1 MIQFIHKGD
10 DSVKKYKMFSI
21 CVISLLGALMFS
33 FAASANSSW
42 VWISETRP
50 YDILPF
56 VIIGTLLIETVSMNL
71 ICKIDNWY
79 KTFFAV
85 LVGNI
90 ISFIAPYIG
99 YSNSLYG
106 QMGYTLSQIID
117 RGPYYTVGTAF
128 LLLTLIIELTIV
140 YFILKKDS
148 DNKKKLAVCIVM
160 ANVVTTV
167 LVALTERT
175 LCQGHW

>member
-1 MIQFIHKGD
+1 M
-10 DSVKKYKMFSI
+10 KKYKLFSVP
-21 CVISLLGALMFS
+21 VISVLGTSAFTLL
-33 FAASANSSW
+33 ASANSSW

-56 VIIGTLLIETVSMNL
+56 VIIGTLLIETVAVNL
-71 ICKIDNWY
+71 VSKVGNWY

-90 ISFIAPYIG
+90 ISFVVPYIG
-99 YSNSLYG
+99 YSNTTPYADA
-106 QMGYTLSQIID
+106 GYTLSEIIN

-128 LLLTLIIELTIV
+128 LLLTLIIELPVV
-140 YFILKKDS
+140 YFLLKKDA
-148 DNKKKLAVCIVM
+148 DNKNKLALCIAL

-167 LVALTERT
+167 LVAVVERT
-175 LCQGHW
+175 LCYGRW

>member
-1 MIQFIHKGD
+1 M
-10 DSVKKYKMFSI
+10 KKYKLFSLS
-21 CVISLLGALMFS
+21 VISLLGALMFTVS
-33 FAASANSSW
+33 ASANSSW

-56 VIIGTLLIETVSMNL
+56 VVVGTLLIETVAVNL
-71 ICKIDNWY
+71 VSKVDNWY

-85 LVGNI
+85 FVGNI

-128 LLLTLIIELTIV
+128 LLLTLIIELPVV
-140 YFILKKDS
+140 YFMLKKDADS
-148 DNKKKLAVCIVM
+148 KKKLAVTIVL
-160 ANVVTTV
+160 ANIVTTA
-167 LVALTERT
+167 LVAVVERT
-175 LCQGHW
+175 LCYGRW

>member
-1 MIQFIHKGD
+1 M
-10 DSVKKYKMFSI
+10 KKYKLFSMS
-21 CVISLLGALMFS
+21 VISALGVSAFPML
-33 FAASANSSW
+33 ASANSSW

-56 VIIGTLLIETVSMNL
+56 VIIGTLLIETVAVNL
-71 ICKIDNWY
+71 MGKVGNWY

-128 LLLTLIIELTIV
+128 LLLTLIIELPVV
-140 YFILKKDS
+140 YFMLKKDADS
-148 DNKKKLAVCIVM
+148 KKKLVLCIVL

-167 LVALTERT
+167 LVAIVERT
-175 LCQGHW
+175 LCYGRW

>member
-1 MIQFIHKGD
+1 M
-10 DSVKKYKMFSI
+10 KKYKTFSLCAI
-21 CVISLLGALMFS
+21 ALLGTMVFS
-33 FAASANSSW
+33 FSASANSSW

-56 VIIGTLLIETVSMNL
+56 VIVGTLLVETIAVNI

-85 LVGNI
+85 FVGNI
-90 ISFIAPYIG
+90 ISFAVPYIG
-99 YSNSLYG
+99 YSNTTPYADA
-106 QMGYTLSQIID
+106 GYTLSQIINH
-117 RGPYYTVGTAF
+117 GPYYTVGTAF
-128 LLLTLIIELTIV
+128 LLLTLLIELPVV
-140 YFILKKDS
+140 YFLLKKDC
-148 DNKKKLAVCIVM
+148 DNKKKLALCIVT

-167 LVALTERT
+167 LVAIVERT

>member
-1 MIQFIHKGD
+1 M
-10 DSVKKYKMFSI
+10 KKYKQFSMF
-21 CVISLLGALMFS
+21 VISGLGALAFPVV
-33 FAASANSSW
+33 ASANSSW

-56 VIIGTLLIETVSMNL
+56 VVIGTLLIETVSVNL
-71 ICKIDNWY
+71 VSKIGNWY

-85 LVGNI
+85 FVGNI

-128 LLLTLIIELTIV
+128 LLLTLIIELPVV
-140 YFILKKDS
+140 YFLLKKDA
-148 DNKKKLAVCIVM
+148 DNKKKLTVCIVV
-160 ANVVTTV
+160 ANIVTTA
-167 LVALTERT
+167 LVALVERT
-175 LCQGHW
+175 LCYGRW

>member
-1 MIQFIHKGD
+1 M
-10 DSVKKYKMFSI
+10 KKYKLFSMS
-21 CVISLLGALMFS
+21 VISVLGISIFPML
-33 FAASANSSW
+33 ASANSSW

-56 VIIGTLLIETVSMNL
+56 VIIGTLLIETVAVNL
-71 ICKIDNWY
+71 VGKVGNWY

-106 QMGYTLSQIID
+106 QIGYTLSQIID
-117 RGPYYTVGTAF
+117 RGPYYTVGAAF
-128 LLLTLIIELTIV
+128 LLLTLIVELPIV
-140 YFILKKDS
+140 YFLLKKDA
-148 DNKKKLAVCIVM
+148 DNKKKLALCIVL
-160 ANVVTTV
+160 ANIVTTV
-167 LVALTERT
+167 LVALVERT
-175 LCQGHW
+175 LCYGRW

>member
-1 MIQFIHKGD
+1 M
-10 DSVKKYKMFSI
+10 KKYKLFSMS
-21 CVISLLGALMFS
+21 VISVLGVSAFPML
-33 FAASANSSW
+33 ASANSSW

-56 VIIGTLLIETVSMNL
+56 VIIGTLLIETVAVNL
-71 ICKIDNWY
+71 VGKVDNWY

-90 ISFIAPYIG
+90 ISFVVPYIG

-128 LLLTLIIELTIV
+128 LLLTLIIELPVV
-140 YFILKKDS
+140 YFMLKKDDDS
-148 DNKKKLAVCIVM
+148 KNKLALCIAL

-167 LVALTERT
+167 LVAVVERT
-175 LCQGHW
+175 LCYGRW

>member
-1 MIQFIHKGD
+1 M
-10 DSVKKYKMFSI
+10 KKYKLFSMF
-21 CVISLLGALMFS
+21 VISGLGALIFPVV
-33 FAASANSSW
+33 ASANSSW
-42 VWISETRP
+42 AWISETRP

-56 VIIGTLLIETVSMNL
+56 VVIGTLLIETVSVNL
-71 ICKIDNWY
+71 VSKIGNWY

-85 LVGNI
+85 FVGNI

-128 LLLTLIIELTIV
+128 LLLTLIIELPVV
-140 YFILKKDS
+140 YFLLKKDA
-148 DNKKKLAVCIVM
+148 DNKKKLTVCIVV
-160 ANVVTTV
+160 ANIVTTA
-167 LVALTERT
+167 LVALVERT
-175 LCQGHW
+175 LCYGRW

>member
-1 MIQFIHKGD
+1 M
-10 DSVKKYKMFSI
+10 KKYKLFSI
-21 CVISLLGALMFS
+21 FIISGLGALIFPVV
-33 FAASANSSW
+33 ASANSSW
-42 VWISETRP
+42 AWISETRP

-56 VIIGTLLIETVSMNL
+56 VVIGTLLIETVSVNL
-71 ICKIDNWY
+71 VSKIGNWY

-85 LVGNI
+85 FVGNI

-128 LLLTLIIELTIV
+128 LLLTLIIELPVV
-140 YFILKKDS
+140 YFLLKKDAE
-148 DNKKKLAVCIVM
+148 DKRKLALCIILS
-160 ANVVTTV
+160 NIVTTA
-167 LVALTERT
+167 LVAVVERT
-175 LCQGHW
+175 LCYGHW

>member
-1 MIQFIHKGD
+1 M
-10 DSVKKYKMFSI
+10 KKYKLFSMS
-21 CVISLLGALMFS
+21 VISTLGVSIFPVL
-33 FAASANSSW
+33 ASANSSW

-56 VIIGTLLIETVSMNL
+56 VIIGTLLIETVAVNL
-71 ICKIDNWY
+71 VSKVGNWY

-85 LVGNI
+85 FIGNI

-117 RGPYYTVGTAF
+117 RGPYYTVGAAF
-128 LLLTLIIELTIV
+128 LLLTLIIEFPIV
-140 YFILKKDS
+140 YFLLKKDA
-148 DNKKKLAVCIVM
+148 DNKKKLAPCIVL

-167 LVALTERT
+167 LVAVVERT
-175 LCQGHW
+175 LCYGRW

>member
-1 MIQFIHKGD
+1 M
-10 DSVKKYKMFSI
+10 KKYKLFSLS
-21 CVISLLGALMFS
+21 VISAFGVSVFPML
-33 FAASANSSW
+33 ASANSSW

-56 VIIGTLLIETVSMNL
+56 VIIGTLLIETVAVNL
-71 ICKIDNWY
+71 VNKVGNWY

-128 LLLTLIIELTIV
+128 LLLTLIVELPIV
-140 YFILKKDS
+140 YFLLKKDA
-148 DNKKKLAVCIVM
+148 DNKKKLALCIVL
-160 ANVVTTV
+160 ANIVTTV
-167 LVALTERT
+167 LVALVERT
-175 LCQGHW
+175 LCYGRW

>member
-1 MIQFIHKGD
+1 MKR
-10 DSVKKYKMFSI
+10 YKLFSLS
-21 CVISLLGALMFS
+21 VISLLGALVFTVS
-33 FAASANSSW
+33 ASANSSW

-50 YDILPF
+50 YDILP
-56 VIIGTLLIETVSMNL
+56 VVVAGTLLIETVAVNL
-71 ICKIDNWY
+71 VSKVGNWY

-85 LVGNI
+85 FVGNI

-128 LLLTLIIELTIV
+128 LLLTLIIELPVV
-140 YFILKKDS
+140 YFLLKKDADS
-148 DNKKKLAVCIVM
+148 KKKLAICIVV
-160 ANVVTTV
+160 ANIVTTA
-167 LVALTERT
+167 LVAVVERT
-175 LCQGHW
+175 LCYGRW

>member
-1 MIQFIHKGD
+1 M
-10 DSVKKYKMFSI
+10 KKYKLFSMS
-21 CVISLLGALMFS
+21 VISALGVSAFPML
-33 FAASANSSW
+33 ASANSSW

-56 VIIGTLLIETVSMNL
+56 VIIGTLLIETVAVNL
-71 ICKIDNWY
+71 MGKVGNWY

-90 ISFIAPYIG
+90 ISFVVPYIG

-117 RGPYYTVGTAF
+117 RGPYYTVGAAF
-128 LLLTLIIELTIV
+128 LLLTLIIELPVV
-140 YFILKKDS
+140 YFLLKKDA
-148 DNKKKLAVCIVM
+148 DNKKKLALCIVL
-160 ANVVTTV
+160 ANIVTTV
-167 LVALTERT
+167 LVAVVERT
-175 LCQGHW
+175 LCYGRW

>member
-1 MIQFIHKGD
+1 M
-10 DSVKKYKMFSI
+10 KKYKLFSMS
-21 CVISLLGALMFS
+21 VISVLGISIFPML
-33 FAASANSSW
+33 ASANSSW

-56 VIIGTLLIETVSMNL
+56 VIIGTLLIETVAVNFV
-71 ICKIDNWY
+71 CKVGNWY

-117 RGPYYTVGTAF
+117 RGPYYTVGAAF
-128 LLLTLIIELTIV
+128 LLLTLIVELPIV
-140 YFILKKDS
+140 YFLLKKGA
-148 DNKKKLAVCIVM
+148 DNKKKLALCIVL
-160 ANVVTTV
+160 ANIVTTV
-167 LVALTERT
+167 LVAVVERT
-175 LCQGHW
+175 LCYGRW

>member
-1 MIQFIHKGD
+1 M
-10 DSVKKYKMFSI
+10 KKYKLFSLS
-21 CVISLLGALMFS
+21 VISLLGALMFTVS
-33 FAASANSSW
+33 ASANSSW

-56 VIIGTLLIETVSMNL
+56 VVVGTLLIETVAVNL
-71 ICKIDNWY
+71 VSKVGNWY

-85 LVGNI
+85 FVGNI

-128 LLLTLIIELTIV
+128 LLLTLIIELPVV
-140 YFILKKDS
+140 YFMLKKDADS
-148 DNKKKLAVCIVM
+148 KKKLAVTIVL
-160 ANVVTTV
+160 ANIVTTA
-167 LVALTERT
+167 LVAVVERT
-175 LCQGHW
+175 LCYGRW

>member
-1 MIQFIHKGD
+1 MKH
-10 DSVKKYKMFSI
+10 YKA
-21 CVISLLGALMFS
+21 ISLSAVTTIMMMAFS
-33 FAASANSSW
+33 VTVSANSSW

-56 VIIGTLLIETVSMNL
+56 VIVGTLLIETLAVNILS
-71 ICKIDNWY
+71 KIDNWY

-117 RGPYYTVGTAF
+117 RGPYYSIGTAF
-128 LLLTLIIELTIV
+128 LILTVAIELPVV
-140 YFILKKDS
+140 YFMLKKS
-148 DNKKKLAVCIVM
+148 SESKKKLAVTIVFV
-160 ANVVTTV
+160 NIVTTA
-167 LVALTERT
+167 LVAVVERT
-175 LCQGHW
+175 LCYGHW

>member
-1 MIQFIHKGD
+1 M
-10 DSVKKYKMFSI
+10 KKYKLFSMP
-21 CVISLLGALMFS
+21 VISVLGVSAFPML
-33 FAASANSSW
+33 ASANSSW

-56 VIIGTLLIETVSMNL
+56 VIIGTLLIETVAVNL
-71 ICKIDNWY
+71 VSKVGNWH

-128 LLLTLIIELTIV
+128 LLLTLIIELPVV
-140 YFILKKDS
+140 YFMLKKAADS
-148 DNKKKLAVCIVM
+148 KKKLALCIVL

-167 LVALTERT
+167 LVAIVERT
-175 LCQGHW
+175 LCYGRW

>member
-1 MIQFIHKGD
+1 MKH
-10 DSVKKYKMFSI
+10 YKA
-21 CVISLLGALMFS
+21 ISLSAVTTIIMMVFS
-33 FAASANSSW
+33 VTVSANSSW

-56 VIIGTLLIETVSMNL
+56 VIVGTLLIETLAVNILS
-71 ICKIDNWY
+71 KIDNWY

-128 LLLTLIIELTIV
+128 LLLTLIIELPVV
-140 YFILKKDS
+140 YFLLKKDAN
-148 DNKKKLAVCIVM
+148 NKKKLALCIVV
-160 ANVVTTV
+160 ANVITTA
-167 LVALTERT
+167 LVALVERT
-175 LCQGHW
+175 LCYGQW